1 MIVAD
6 SSHQQLL
13 LHNPGAGSDS
23 PVQIQIGRNATL
35 TLYRVR
41 DAAAPGPAYALDI
54 TLERD
59 ARLHLVTLDLTTG
72 GRQDLNIL
80 LDGTGA
86 QATLHG
92 LFAASQGEMHN
103 ELRIVH
109 RAPHCTSRAY
119 YRGLAGAGGKAVF
132 NGTVEVVPQAQKSDS
147 ELRIANL
154 LLSPKAEI
162 NAKPELQIRADD
174 VKCAHGATFGQ
185 LDEDALFY
193 LRSRGIAREQARR
206 LLTAAFAQAPL
217 EQIADVALREKLS
230 LRLQERLTEMLA

>member
-6 SSHQQLL
+6 SSQQQLL
-13 LHNPGAGSDS
+13 LHNPSDR
-23 PVQIQIGRNATL
+23 PAQIQVGRNAAL

-41 DAAAPGPAYALDI
+41 DAATAAAPYALEI
-54 TLERD
+54 NLARD
-59 ARLHLVTLDLTTG
+59 ARLHLVTLDLTAG
-72 GRQDLNIL
+72 GRQDLTIS
-80 LDGTGA
+80 LDGDGA

-119 YRGLAGAGGKAVF
+119 YRGLASAGGKAVF

-162 NAKPELQIRADD
+162 NAKPELQIHADD

-193 LRSRGIAREQARR
+193 LRSRGLARDSARR
-206 LLTAAFAQAPL
+206 LLTVAFAQIPL
-217 EQIADVALREKLS
+217 QQIADTALREKLS

>member
-6 SSHQQLL
+6 SSQKQLL
-13 LHNPGAGSDS
+13 LHNPDS
-23 PVQIQIGRNATL
+23 PTEIQVGCNAAL
-35 TLYRVR
+35 TLVRVR
-41 DAAAPGPAYALDI
+41 DAETSAPPYALNI
-54 TLERD
+54 RLARD
-59 ARLHLVTLDLTTG
+59 ARLHLVTLDLTAG
-72 GRQDLNIL
+72 GRQDLTISL
-80 LDGTGA
+80 EGAGA
-86 QATLHG
+86 QASLHG
-92 LFAASQGEMHN
+92 LFAASQPEMHN

-119 YRGLAGAGGKAVF
+119 YRGLASAGGKAVF

-162 NAKPELQIRADD
+162 NAKPELQIHADD

-193 LRSRGIAREQARR
+193 LRSRGLTRDAARR
-206 LLTAAFAQAPL
+206 LLTSAFAQTPL
-217 EQIADVALREKLS
+217 EQITDIALREKLT
-230 LRLQERLTEMLA
+230 LRVQERLAEMLA